1 MKTSIHMLK
10 DGKKAKIIAIP
21 PGMCGRRL
29 EAIGLR
35 TGKIIE
41 KVSGMPFRGPVTIDL
56 DGRQIAIGHGAA
68 EKILVETPETGDRA

>member
-1 MKTSIHMLK
+1 MKTSLYMLRN
-10 DGKKAKIIAIP
+10 GEKAKITGMP

-35 TGKIIE
+35 AGKIVE
-41 KVSGMPFRGPVTIDL
+41 KVSGMPFRGPITLVI

-68 EKILVETPETGDRA
+68 GKILVETVETGGRV